1 MKTII
6 TIDFDIIMAPC
17 INLYN
22 NSVPGVAWDSL
33 LNNPYMQLLTIDTQ
47 HYQRLTQFVLKCFNQ
62 MNKENIHF
70 INSHEDIAN
79 YIQNNEEYS
88 IVNIDHHHDICYNP
102 KDVENKCEELTCANW
117 LKWLKENKQIKRYLW
132 IHNKNSTMPADNV
145 KNIINSEIAIENFNL
160 NGLAVPDEL
169 VICLSPSWVPPIYR
183 NLFFIWM
190 DIANTIY
197 QTHFDLE
204 D

>member
-22 NSVPGVAWDSL
+22 NSVPGIAWDSL
-33 LNNPYMQLLTIDTQ
+33 LNDPYMQLLTIDTQ

-70 INSHEDIAN
+70 INSHENIAN

-88 IVNIDHHHDICYNP
+88 IVNIDHNHDICYNP

-117 LKWLKENKQIKRYLW
+117 LKWLKESCR
-132 IHNKNSTMPADNV
+132 
-145 KNIINSEIAIENFNL
+145 
-160 NGLAVPDEL
+160 
-169 VICLSPSWVPPIYR
+169 
-183 NLFFIWM
+183 
-190 DIANTIY
+190 
-197 QTHFDLE
+197 
-204 D
+204 